1 VYIVS
6 AFWEFWLTKFSLFK
20 QHWNSIVSSFSKPLN
35 FNSGMK
41 QNNGQSGQYL
51 NTETIGMKPKNN
63 LTGPY
68 FKKELIL
75 ADFRLANLSRDC
87 SVIGRRE
94 VLTGKAKFGI
104 FGDGKEIIQMALA
117 KQFKNGDWRSGYYRD
132 QTWMMAMGLYDSLE
146 FFHQLYGNIDD
157 QFNSGSGGRVFN
169 NHFSV
174 PNINRDGT
182 WRDLTK
188 QKNSSADIS
197 PTAGQMPRLLGLA
210 YASKLFRQNKDLK
223 QFTTLSLNGNE
234 VAFGSIGDASTSEGY
249 FWETINAAGVLQVPM
264 AVSIYDD
271 GYGISVPKK
280 YQTTKGSI
288 SEILKGFETE
298 KDKPGIRIFKGKGW
312 DYPGLIKLYEEGIAI
327 CREQHTPVVFHIEEV
342 TQPQGHSTSG
352 SHERYKSEERLK
364 WEIEFDPIR
373 KMREWIH
380 SLDIATDEELDK
392 IVVEAEE
399 EAKESRR
406 KGWESFQTP
415 IKTERDALVKI
426 INDRS
431 CKCTDKVKE
440 NSVDSYTEEL
450 KQVASPIRK
459 DNFVTAR
466 KILRNICGTCLKA
479 DNLNEELNGWLKR
492 NYADALKGYD
502 SFLYNETPT
511 SVLNVKPVAPVYS
524 ADSPE
529 VPGRQVLRDNYDKLF
544 SKYPLLV
551 TFGEDTGVIGGVNQS
566 LEGLQKKFG
575 ELRITDTGIREATI
589 LGQGL
594 GLALRGM
601 RPIAEIQYL
610 DYLMY
615 ALQILS
621 DDLATTHY
629 RSAGKMVAPLI
640 ISTRGHRLEGIWHSG
655 SPMSMLINSVRGVY
669 VCSPRDMTRA
679 AGFYNTLL
687 EGNDPAVVIE
697 PLNGYRL
704 KEKLPDNLGE
714 FKIQLGIP
722 EILNPGTDLTIVT
735 YGSTVKIAIEAVKQ
749 LALHDI
755 SVELIDVQ
763 TLIPFDK
770 NKMIVESLKKTN
782 RVLFLDEDVPGGT
795 TAYMMQ
801 EVLEKQN
808 GWQFLDSPPKTLA
821 AKEHRPAYTTDGD
834 YFSKPNAEDVF
845 DVVYGMM
852 KEAVPDKY

>member
-1 VYIVS
+1 
-6 AFWEFWLTKFSLFK
+6 
-20 QHWNSIVSSFSKPLN
+20 
-35 FNSGMK
+35 MK
-41 QNNGQSGQYL
+41 QNNHEPGQYLIKESIGMKQSKNQSGQYL
-51 NTETIGMKPKNN
+51 N
-63 LTGPY
+63 
-68 FKKELIL
+68 KESIL
-75 ADFRLANLSRDC
+75 ADFRMANLSRNL
-87 SVIGRRE
+87 SIIGRRE

-104 FGDGKEIIQMALA
+104 FGDGKEIIQLALA

-132 QTWMMAMGLYDSLE
+132 QTWMMAMGVYDSLE
-146 FFHQLYGNIDD
+146 FFHQLYGNTDN
-157 QFNSGSGGRVFN
+157 QFNTGSGGRVFN
-169 NHFSV
+169 NHFSI
-174 PNINRDGT
+174 PNINPDGT

-210 YASKLFRQNKDLK
+210 YASKLFRQNKDIQ
-223 QFTTLSLNGNE
+223 QFTTLSLKGNE
-234 VAFGSIGDASTSEGY
+234 VAFGAIGDASTSEGY

-264 AVSIYDD
+264 AVSVYDD

-312 DYPGLIKLYEEGIAI
+312 DYAGLLKLYEEGIAI

-364 WEIEFDPIR
+364 WEDDFDPIR
-373 KMREWIH
+373 KMREWILN
-380 SLDIATDEELDK
+380 SEMATSAELDK
-392 IVVEAEE
+392 LALEAEE

-406 KGWESFQTP
+406 KGWESFQNP
-415 IKTERDALVKI
+415 IKIERDALVKI

-431 CKCTDKVKE
+431 CKCTEKAKE
-440 NSVDSYTEEL
+440 DSVDNFTEDL
-450 KQVASPIRK
+450 KKVPAPIRK

-466 KILRNICGTCLKA
+466 KILRNICGSCLKS
-479 DNLNEELNGWLKR
+479 DNLKEELEGWLKR
-492 NYADALKGYD
+492 NYKDALKSYD

-511 SVLNVKPVAPVYS
+511 SVLNVKPIPPVYS

-529 VPGRQVLRDNYDKLF
+529 VPGRQILRDNYDKLF

-615 ALQILS
+615 CLQVLS

-629 RSAGKMVAPLI
+629 RTAGRMIAPLI

-655 SPMSMLINSVRGVY
+655 SPMSMLINSVRGIY
-669 VCSPRDMTRA
+669 VISPRDMTRA

-687 EGNDPAVVIE
+687 EGQDPAIVIE

-704 KEKLPDNLGE
+704 KEKLPDNIGE
-714 FKIQLGIP
+714 FRLQLGIP
-722 EILNPGTDLTIVT
+722 EILNKGTDLTIVT

-749 LALHDI
+749 LASHDI

-763 TLIPFDK
+763 TLMPFDR
-770 NKMIVESLKKTN
+770 NKMILESLKKTN
-782 RVLFLDEDVPGGT
+782 RILFLDEDVPGGT

-801 EVLEKQN
+801 EVLEKQG
-808 GWQFLDSPPKTLA
+808 GWQYLDSPPKTLT

-834 YFSKPNAEDVF
+834 YFSKPSAEDVF
-845 DVVYGMM
+845 DIVYGMM
-852 KEAVPDKY
+852 KEAVPEKY

>member
-1 VYIVS
+1 
-6 AFWEFWLTKFSLFK
+6 
-20 QHWNSIVSSFSKPLN
+20 
-35 FNSGMK
+35 MK
-41 QNNGQSGQYL
+41 ENKNQSGQYF
-51 NTETIGMKPKNN
+51 N
-63 LTGPY
+63 
-68 FKKELIL
+68 KESVL
-75 ADFRLANLSRDC
+75 ADFRLANLSRDL

-104 FGDGKEIIQMALA
+104 FGDGKEIIQIALA
-117 KQFKNGDWRSGYYRD
+117 KQFRNGDWRSGYYRD
-132 QTWMMAMGLYDSLE
+132 QTWMMAMGLYTSLE
-146 FFHQLYGNIDD
+146 FFHQLYGNNSDND
-157 QFNSGSGGRVFN
+157 FNTGSGGRVFN
-169 NHFSV
+169 NHFSL
-174 PNINRDGT
+174 PNINSDGT

-210 YASKLFRQNKDLK
+210 YASKLFKQNKELH
-223 QFTTLSLNGNE
+223 QFTTLSRKGEE

-264 AVSIYDD
+264 AVSVYDD

-288 SEILKGFETE
+288 SDILRGFETE
-298 KDKPGIRIFKGKGW
+298 KGKPGIRIFKGKGW
-312 DYPGLIKLYEEGIAI
+312 DYEGLIKLYEEGIAI
-327 CREQHTPVVFHIEEV
+327 CRQEHTPVLFHIEEV

-364 WEIEFDPIR
+364 WEEEFDPIK
-373 KMREWIH
+373 KMREWIL
-380 SLDIATDEELDK
+380 SSGIAAAEELDK
-392 IVVEAEE
+392 LVIEAEE
-399 EAKESRR
+399 EAKEARR

-415 IKTERDALVKI
+415 IKIERDALVKI

-431 CKCTDKVKE
+431 CRCTEKAKE
-440 NSVDSYTEEL
+440 ESVDNYTDEL
-450 KQVASPIRK
+450 QKVPAPIRK

-466 KILRNICGTCLKA
+466 KILRNICSTCQKS
-479 DNLNEELNGWLKR
+479 DNLKVELEGWLKR
-492 NYADALKGYD
+492 NYEDAHKSYD
-502 SFLYNETPT
+502 SFLYNETAT
-511 SVLNVKPVAPVYS
+511 SALNVKPVAPVYS
-524 ADSPE
+524 AESQE
-529 VPGRQVLRDNYDKLF
+529 VPGRQILRENYDRLF
-544 SKYPLLV
+544 TKYPLLV
-551 TFGEDTGVIGGVNQS
+551 TFGEDTGGIGGVNQS

-629 RSAGKMVAPLI
+629 RSAGKMIAPLI

-655 SPMSMLINSVRGVY
+655 SPMSMLINSVRGIY

-687 EGNDPAVVIE
+687 EGNSPAIVIE

-704 KEKLPDNLGE
+704 KEKMPDNIGE
-714 FKIQLGIP
+714 YRLQLGIP
-722 EILNPGTDLTIVT
+722 EIITPGTDLTLVT
-735 YGSTVKIAIEAVKQ
+735 YGSTVKIALESIRQ
-749 LALHDI
+749 LAAHDI

-763 TLIPFDK
+763 TLVPFDK
-770 NKMIVESLKKTN
+770 NRMILESLKKTN
-782 RVLFLDEDVPGGT
+782 RILFLDEDLPGGT
-795 TAYMMQ
+795 TAYMLQ
-801 EVLEKQN
+801 EVIEKQ
-808 GWQFLDSPPKTLA
+808 GGYQYLDSPPKTLTG
-821 AKEHRPAYTTDGD
+821 KEHRPAYTTDGD
-834 YFSKPNAEDVF
+834 YFSKPSSEDVF
-845 DVVYGMM
+845 DTIYAMM
-852 KEAVPDKY
+852 KEAFPEKY

>member
-1 VYIVS
+1 
-6 AFWEFWLTKFSLFK
+6 
-20 QHWNSIVSSFSKPLN
+20 
-35 FNSGMK
+35 MK
-41 QNNGQSGQYL
+41 QTTNPTNI
-51 NTETIGMKPKNN
+51 NTNKET
-63 LTGPY
+63 
-68 FKKELIL
+68 IL
-75 ADFRLANLSRDC
+75 ADFRLANLSRDL
-87 SVIGRRE
+87 SITGRRE

-104 FGDGKEIIQMALA
+104 FGDGKEIIQIAMA
-117 KQFKNGDWRSGYYRD
+117 KQFNEGDWRSGYYRD

-146 FFHQLYGNIDD
+146 FFHQLYGNTDR
-157 QFNSGSGGRVFN
+157 QVNHGSGGRVFN
-169 NHFSV
+169 NHFSI
-174 PNINRDGT
+174 PNINPDGS

-188 QKNSSADIS
+188 QKNSSSDIS

-210 YASKLFRQNKDLK
+210 YASKLFRQNKELH
-223 QFTTLSLNGNE
+223 QFTTLTNKGNE

-264 AVSIYDD
+264 AVSVYDD

-327 CREQHTPVVFHIEEV
+327 CRTQHIPVLFHIEEV

-352 SHERYKSEERLK
+352 SHERYKDEDRLK
-364 WEIEFDPIR
+364 WEDNFDPIK
-373 KMREWIH
+373 KMREWILE
-380 SLDIATDEELDK
+380 SGIAEAAELDK
-392 IVVEAEE
+392 LAAEAEE
-399 EAKESRR
+399 EVKESRK
-406 KGWESFQTP
+406 KGWEMFQEP
-415 IKTERDALVKI
+415 IKVERDALVKI

-431 CKCTDKVKE
+431 CNCSEKAKEDSVEQFTEDLKKVI
-440 NSVDSYTEEL
+440 
-450 KQVASPIRK
+450 SPIRK

-466 KILRNICGTCLKA
+466 KILRNVCNTCLNS
-479 DNLNEELNGWLKR
+479 DNLKEELQGWLIR
-492 NYADALKGYD
+492 NYKDATRSYD
-502 SFLYNETPT
+502 SYLYNETPT

-524 ADSPE
+524 ANSAE
-529 VPGRQVLRDNYDKLF
+529 VPGRQILRDNYDKLF
-544 SKYPLLV
+544 TKYPRLV
-551 TFGEDTGVIGGVNQS
+551 TFGEDVGLIGGVNQS

-589 LGQGL
+589 LGQGI

-610 DYLMY
+610 DYLVY
-615 ALQILS
+615 ALQLLS
-621 DDLATTHY
+621 DDLATTYY
-629 RSAGKMVAPLI
+629 RTAGRMIAPLI

-655 SPMSMLINSVRGVY
+655 SPMSMLINSVRGIY
-669 VCSPRDMTRA
+669 VCAPRDMTRA

-687 EGNDPAVVIE
+687 EGNDPAIVIE

-704 KEKLPDNLGE
+704 KEKMPDNIGE
-714 FKIQLGIP
+714 FRLQLGIA
-722 EILNPGTDLTIVT
+722 EVLYQGTDLTLIT
-735 YGSTVKIAIEAVKQ
+735 YGSTVKIAVEAVKQ
-749 LALHDI
+749 LAAHDI

-763 TLIPFDK
+763 TLVPFDK
-770 NKMIVESLKKTN
+770 NKVILESIKKTN

-801 EVLEKQN
+801 EVLEKQ
-808 GWQFLDSPPKTLA
+808 GAWQYLDSPPKTLT

-834 YFSKPNAEDVF
+834 YFSKPNSEDVF
-845 DVVYGMM
+845 DLIFAMM
-852 KEAVPDKY
+852 KEAVPEKY

>member
-1 VYIVS
+1 
-6 AFWEFWLTKFSLFK
+6 
-20 QHWNSIVSSFSKPLN
+20 
-35 FNSGMK
+35 MK
-41 QNNGQSGQYL
+41 QNNHETGEYLIKENIEMKQNNNQS
-51 NTETIGMKPKNN
+51 EK
-63 LTGPY
+63 Y
-68 FKKELIL
+68 FNKESIL
-75 ADFRLANLSRDC
+75 ADYRMANLSRSL
-87 SVIGRRE
+87 SVIGRKE

-104 FGDGKEIIQMALA
+104 FGDGKEIIQLALA

-146 FFHQLYGNIDD
+146 FFHQLYGNTDN
-157 QFNSGSGGRVFN
+157 QFNTGSGGRVFN
-169 NHFSV
+169 NHFSI
-174 PNINRDGT
+174 PNINPDGS

-210 YASKLFRQNKDLK
+210 YASKLFRQNKDLQ
-223 QFTTLSLNGNE
+223 QFTTLSVNGNE

-264 AVSIYDD
+264 AVSVYDD

-312 DYPGLIKLYEEGIAI
+312 DYAGLIKLYEEGIAI

-352 SHERYKSEERLK
+352 SHERYKSVERLK
-364 WEIEFDPIR
+364 WEEEFDPIK
-373 KMREWIH
+373 KMREWIL
-380 SLDIATDEELDK
+380 SSEITTSDELDN
-392 IVVEAEE
+392 IALAAEE
-399 EAKESRR
+399 EAKESRK
-406 KGWESFQTP
+406 KGWESFQNP
-415 IKTERDALVKI
+415 IKIERDALVKI

-431 CKCTDKVKE
+431 CKCTEKAKE
-440 NSVDSYTEEL
+440 ETIESYAEDL
-450 KQVASPIRK
+450 KQVPAPIRK

-466 KILRNICGTCLKA
+466 KILRNICGSCLKS
-479 DNLNEELNGWLKR
+479 DNLKEELQGWLKR
-492 NYADALKGYD
+492 NYATARKSYD
-502 SFLYNETPT
+502 SFLYNETPS
-511 SVLNVKPVAPVYS
+511 SVLNVKPVPPVYS
-524 ADSPE
+524 SDSQE
-529 VPGRQVLRDNYDKLF
+529 VPGRQILRDNYDKLF
-544 SKYPLLV
+544 TKYPLLL
-551 TFGEDTGVIGGVNQS
+551 TFGEDTGGIGGVNQS

-594 GLALRGM
+594 GLSLRGL

-615 ALQILS
+615 ALQVLS

-629 RSAGKMVAPLI
+629 RTAGRMIAPLI

-687 EGNDPAVVIE
+687 EGNDPAIVIE

-704 KEKLPDNLGE
+704 KEKMPDNIGE
-714 FKIQLGIP
+714 FRLPLGIP
-722 EILNPGTDLTIVT
+722 EVLSHGTDLTIVT
-735 YGSTVKIAIEAVKQ
+735 YGSTVKIAVEAVKH
-749 LALHDI
+749 LAAHDI

-763 TLIPFDK
+763 TLVPFDR
-770 NKMIVESLKKTN
+770 NKMILESLKKTN
-782 RVLFLDEDVPGGT
+782 RILFLDEDLPGGT

-801 EVLEKQN
+801 EVIEKQG
-808 GWQFLDSPPKTLA
+808 GWQYLDSPPKTLA

-834 YFSKPNAEDVF
+834 YFSKPSAEDVF
-845 DVVYGMM
+845 DVVYDMM
-852 KEAVPDKY
+852 KEAEPEKY

>member
-1 VYIVS
+1 
-6 AFWEFWLTKFSLFK
+6 
-20 QHWNSIVSSFSKPLN
+20 
-35 FNSGMK
+35 MK
-41 QNNGQSGQYL
+41 QNNNQTGHDL
-51 NTETIGMKPKNN
+51 NTEIIEMKQIKNQSEQ
-63 LTGPY
+63 Y
-68 FKKELIL
+68 FNKESIL
-75 ADFRLANLSRDC
+75 ADFRMANLSR
-87 SVIGRRE
+87 SLSIIGRRE

-104 FGDGKEIIQMALA
+104 FGDGKEIIQLALA

-132 QTWMMAMGLYDSLE
+132 QTWMMAMGVYDSLE
-146 FFHQLYGNIDD
+146 FFHQLYGNTDN

-169 NHFSV
+169 NHFSI
-174 PNINRDGT
+174 PNINPDGS
-182 WRDLTK
+182 WRNLTK

-210 YASKLFRQNKDLK
+210 YASKLFRQNKDLQ
-223 QFTTLSLNGNE
+223 QFTTLSTKGNE

-249 FWETINAAGVLQVPM
+249 FWETINAAGVLQVPL
-264 AVSIYDD
+264 AVSVYDD

-312 DYPGLIKLYEEGIAI
+312 DYEGLIKLYQEGIAI
-327 CREQHTPVVFHIEEV
+327 CREQHTPVLFHIEEV

-364 WEIEFDPIR
+364 WEEEFDPIK
-373 KMREWIH
+373 KMREWIIN
-380 SLDIATDEELDK
+380 SEIATSEELDK
-392 IVVEAEE
+392 LALEAEE

-406 KGWESFQTP
+406 KGWESFQSP
-415 IKTERDALVKI
+415 IKIERDALVKI

-431 CKCTDKVKE
+431 CRCTEKAKE
-440 NSVDSYTEEL
+440 ESVDSYTDEL
-450 KQVASPIRK
+450 KRVPAPIRK

-466 KILRNICGTCLKA
+466 KILRNICGTCLKS
-479 DNLNEELNGWLKR
+479 DNLKEELQGWLKR
-492 NYADALKGYD
+492 NYEDARKSYD
-502 SFLYNETPT
+502 SFLYNETPS
-511 SVLNVKPVAPVYS
+511 SVLNVKPIAPVYS

-529 VPGRQVLRDNYDKLF
+529 VPGRQILRDNYEKLF
-544 SKYPLLV
+544 TKYPLLV
-551 TFGEDTGVIGGVNQS
+551 TFGEDTGNIGGVNQS

-615 ALQILS
+615 CLQVLS

-629 RSAGKMVAPLI
+629 RTAGRMIAPLI

-655 SPMSMLINSVRGVY
+655 SPMSMLINSVRGIY

-687 EGNDPAVVIE
+687 EGNDPAIVIE

-704 KEKLPDNLGE
+704 KEKLPDNIGE
-714 FKIQLGIP
+714 FRMELGIP
-722 EILNPGTDLTIVT
+722 EILKEGTDLTIVT
-735 YGSTVKIAIEAVKQ
+735 YGSTVKIAMEAVKH
-749 LALHDI
+749 LAAHDI

-763 TLIPFDK
+763 TLMPFDRK
-770 NKMIVESLKKTN
+770 KIIIESLKKTN
-782 RVLFLDEDVPGGT
+782 RILFLDEDVPGGT
-795 TAYMMQ
+795 TAYMLQ
-801 EVLEKQN
+801 EVIEKQG
-808 GWQFLDSPPKTLA
+808 GWQYLDSPPKTLT

-834 YFSKPNAEDVF
+834 YFSKPSSEDVF
-845 DVVYGMM
+845 DVVYQMM
-852 KEAVPDKY
+852 KEAVPEKF